1 MFGSENY
8 LILIEYLIGAPQT
21 FIINSHHMYVVII
34 IKVSGILITPRFK
47 LYNQNLLEIT
57 QFKIFKST
65 QIIIV
70 III

>member
-1 MFGSENY
+1 MFGSKNY
-8 LILIEYLIGAPQT
+8 LILIECLIEAPQT

-70 III
+70 TII

>member
-1 MFGSENY
+1 MFGSKNY
-8 LILIEYLIGAPQT
+8 LILIEYLIEAPQT

-70 III
+70 TII